1 MIYNEE
7 PIDALWDIT
16 RGLMFNSDGTLKS
29 DGIKIYREA
38 MTEEANDVPDSYI
51 QLRSQITDTT
61 STYGDGK
68 SLIRSADCDIM
79 LISKGYAEDTNDLH
93 NINKRLIRQHL
104 KAQEVPFQEFNIGY
118 DATNNSTQ
126 HTFTTTVYYYG

>member
-16 RGLMFNSDGTLKS
+16 RGLMFNADGTLKS

-68 SLIRSADCDIM
+68 SQIRSADCDIM

-93 NINKRLIRQHL
+93 NKNKKLIRQHL
-104 KAQEVPFQEFNIGY
+104 KSQEVPFQEFNLGY
-118 DATNNSTQ
+118 DESMNATQ